1 MTTPRPAPPVES
13 AEPGLSSISQGMRWL
28 HRGATHRPVSYGRH
42 QYPQVAVFLLL
53 TVIVTRTQVESLS
66 AMRDVNL
73 WLVYSL
79 TAVGFYWVFGLAGR
93 FAFSHTFM
101 MALGAF
107 TSAFVA
113 RQGVSPWLGILA
125 ALLVTAL
132 AATLIGAACHR
143 ASDFYFAIATLAV
156 SQVGAIVFVRAEG
169 FTGPSGVVSGVPPL
183 SSPWGDLVADTDVF
197 WLLVLALGLV
207 LVLAVWIDRS
217 PLRRRLVAAR
227 DNPMVARSAGI
238 PVGRLQ
244 LGFFALGSSVAGASG
259 AIIGSWTGVVS
270 NDTFG
275 IDLAIGI
282 FLMVVLGG
290 LGSHWGAV
298 AGAAFYVGVPH
309 LLSGVAEY
317 EAIIYS
323 GVLLLTIILVPDGII
338 GASQRAISRVTHRWR
353 PGEGNVE
360 GNVGGNVGGN
370 TVEGAVEPTSDRG
383 GDHARDC

>member
-1 MTTPRPAPPVES
+1 MTERQVAVKPGS
-13 AEPGLSSISQGMRWL
+13 DLSEPSTISQGMRWL
-28 HRGATHRPVSYGRH
+28 RRGASPRPVSYGRH
-42 QYPQVAVFLLL
+42 QYPQIAVFLLL
-53 TVIVTRTQVESLS
+53 TVVITRTQVGSLS
-66 AMRDVNL
+66 GMRDVNL

-93 FAFSHTFM
+93 FAFCHTFM

-107 TSAFVA
+107 TSAFIA

-125 ALLVTAL
+125 ALVVTAVT
-132 AATLIGAACHR
+132 ATLIGAACHR

-156 SQVGAIVFVRAEG
+156 AQVGAIVFVRFEG
-169 FTGPSGVVSGVPPL
+169 FTGPSGVVSGVPALPT
-183 SSPWGDLVADTDVF
+183 PWGDLIADTDVF
-197 WLLVLALGLV
+197 WLLVAALGLV
-207 LVLAVWIDRS
+207 LLLAVWIDRS

-244 LGFFALGSSVAGASG
+244 LIFFALGSAVAGGSG

-298 AGAAFYVGVPH
+298 VGAAFYVGLPH
-309 LLSGVAEY
+309 LLSGLAEY

-323 GVLLLTIILVPDGII
+323 AVLLLTIILVPDGII
-338 GASQRAISRVTHRWR
+338 GAAQRAMAWMSNKRRPVDPVSVT
-353 PGEGNVE
+353 GEMLLGPN
-360 GNVGGNVGGN
+360 
-370 TVEGAVEPTSDRG
+370 SG
-383 GDHARDC
+383 GDHAAD